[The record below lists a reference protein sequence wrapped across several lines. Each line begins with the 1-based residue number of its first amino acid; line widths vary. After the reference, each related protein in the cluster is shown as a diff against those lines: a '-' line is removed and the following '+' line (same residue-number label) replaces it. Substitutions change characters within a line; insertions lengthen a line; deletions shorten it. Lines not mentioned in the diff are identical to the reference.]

1 LSGINLQ
8 TDNYFQYTSAVF
20 PFLSKRLYVQFK
32 THLRLRSNVL
42 AFYFKRT
49 YVLGQTPLRFF
60 SCLLFMQKIRTVF
73 FTLNEIDNF
82 VKLISFKC
90 SIFNK

>member
-1 LSGINLQ
+1 LTTFLGIECLTCQLSQELIFKLTTIFSTLQ
-8 TDNYFQYTSAVF
+8 AVF

-42 AFYFKRT
+42 AF
-49 YVLGQTPLRFF
+49 F
-60 SCLLFMQKIRTVF
+60 SCLLFMQKIRAVF
-73 FTLNEIDNF
+73 FTLHEIDNF